1 MHEGDL
7 QPEHPPPRL
16 DVDQLG
22 AELRQL
28 GDRGPHV
35 VHLVGD
41 MVHPGPAAGEESPH
55 RRVLR
60 ERGQK
65 LDAALADANR
75 RSFDALILDRGPMLD
90 ASAEETLV
98 APDGLVKILDG
109 NADVVDAA
117 CVHPSDAM

>member
-7 QPEHPPPRL
+7 QPEHPPARL
-16 DVDQLG
+16 GVDQLG
-22 AELRQL
+22 AELDQF
-28 GDRGPHV
+28 GDGGPDV
-35 VHLVGD
+35 VDLVGH
-41 MVHPGPAAGEESPH
+41 MVHAGPSAGEESPH